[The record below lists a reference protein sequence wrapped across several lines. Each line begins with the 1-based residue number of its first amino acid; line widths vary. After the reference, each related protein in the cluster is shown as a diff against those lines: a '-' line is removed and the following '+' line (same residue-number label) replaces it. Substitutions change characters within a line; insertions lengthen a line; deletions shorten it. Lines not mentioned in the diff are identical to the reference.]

1 MLDLQPRL
9 TGTNI
14 TLRPLAAQDFHEL
27 FTAASDPLVW
37 AQHPDPD
44 RGTREG
50 FLAFFEGTLK
60 SKGCLVA
67 IDAARR
73 SVIGWSR
80 FSNYT
85 PGERITIGYTFL
97 ARSHWGGAANAE
109 MKRLMLRHAFTD
121 VQEVLFTVAERN
133 LRSRRAV
140 EKLGAEL
147 AGAEETSRWGQI
159 HVIYR
164 LTPEL
169 WERGAVP
176 GYGPQ
181 SVQ

>member
-1 MLDLQPRL
+1 MLDLQPTL
-9 TGTNI
+9 EGTHI
-14 TLRPLAAQDFHEL
+14 ILRPLAARDFQAV
-27 FTAASDPLVW
+27 FDAASDPLVW

-50 FLAFFEGTLK
+50 FPPFFDGALK

-67 IDAARR
+67 IDAALR

-80 FSNYT
+80 YSDYA
-85 PGERITIGYTFL
+85 PGSRITIGYTFL

-133 LRSRRAV
+133 TRSRRAV

-147 AGAEETSRWGQI
+147 AGAEEEARWGQI
-159 HVIYR
+159 HVRYR
-164 LTPEL
+164 LTPDL
-169 WERGAVP
+169 WARRAVP
-176 GYGPQ
+176 GYGPEGAP
-181 SVQ
+181 

>member
-1 MLDLQPRL
+1 MLNLQPTL
-9 TGTNI
+9 TGPHT
-14 TLRPLAAQDFHEL
+14 TLRPLEAEDFDDL
-27 FTAASDPLVW
+27 FAAASDPLVW
-37 AQHPDPD
+37 AQHPDPG

-50 FLAFFEGTLK
+50 FTLFFEDALK

-73 SVIGWSR
+73 LLIGWSR
-80 FSNYT
+80 YSNYA
-85 PGERITIGYTFL
+85 PGVRVEIGYTFL

-121 VQEVLFTVAERN
+121 VPAVLFTVAERN
-133 LRSRRAV
+133 LRSRHAV

-147 AGAEETSRWGQI
+147 AGAQDEPRWGQI

-169 WERGAVP
+169 WKRRAAP
-176 GYGPQ
+176 GYGPE
-181 SVQ
+181 SA